1 MLCLIFSDVHGN
13 LPALEQVI
21 KKEKDVEQ
29 YINLGDVVNY
39 GPWSNE
45 CVELINSLNCLNL
58 IGNHEEYFINGRCD
72 VKNDIVQAFFIKNY
86 SSFEKLKLIR
96 KYKSEILFNDF
107 LLTHN
112 LSNKGYIFK
121 DTNVTLKMNTIIG
134 HSHQQYQRFENKFN
148 LINPGSIGQNR
159 QDISYSNY
167 IIWDTDKNKFFDKK
181 IFLDPMNLI
190 NELIEREFPEICV
203 NYYKNKIK

>member
-1 MLCLIFSDVHGN
+1 MLCLVFSDVHGN

-21 KKEKDVEQ
+21 KREKDIDL

-45 CVELINSLNCLNL
+45 CVELIDSLDCLNL
-58 IGNHEEYFINGRCD
+58 IGNHEEYFINGKCD

-86 SSFEKLKLIR
+86 SSFEKIELIK
-96 KYKSEILFNDF
+96 KYKNEIFFKDF

-112 LSNKGYIFK
+112 LIHKGYIFK
-121 DTNVTLKMNTIIG
+121 DTKVKLKMNTIIG
-134 HSHQQYQRFENKFN
+134 HSHQQYHISDNKFS

-159 QDISYSNY
+159 QDIGFSNY
-167 IIWDTDKNKFFDKK
+167 IIWDTSNNNFIQKK
-181 IFLDPMNLI
+181 IFSNPMNII
-190 NELIEREFPEICV
+190 NELIERKFPDICV
-203 NYYKNKIK
+203 NYYKSKIK